1 MRFSLLFLAIY
12 MQLNTVTS
20 LIVKNQPVTL
30 EGNHMFD
37 QDTKSGIFPRISYKS
52 DAFQGKNFI
61 SEYPFA
67 DYLRLAM
74 QLNQAL
80 DKHEEAASPSI
91 LPGGVP
97 IFTRDQVDSI

>member
-1 MRFSLLFLAIY
+1 

-80 DKHEEAASPSI
+80 DKHEEDGAGPQM
-91 LPGGVP
+91 PGAVP
-97 IFTRDQVDSI
+97 IFTRDQVDSF